1 MMETGKQFY
10 GIIPPVPTILFK
22 EGKLDRKGM
31 GNLID
36 YLIESNVNGLFFL
49 GSGGEFSQ
57 MSAELRKEVAE
68 FATSYVNGRV
78 PVLIGTGTPGTNE
91 TIALSLHAKKVGAD
105 GVVIVN
111 PYYFKLTEE
120 SIFQHYCEI
129 AENVDLPILFYNYPE
144 LTGVD
149 LSPELVLSLAER
161 YPNIVGIK
169 DTVVSVGH
177 TREMI
182 TTVKSKFPDFM
193 VFSGYD
199 DHLLN
204 NLALGGA
211 GSIPLTSTFA
221 PEVSVGIYQAF
232 KQGNYGKAIELHQK
246 LASIIRVYK
255 LDSPFMNVVKAAIHL
270 KGVDISTECLAPVRS
285 ATNAQIEELKKILFE
300 TTEVKYGFNYSNK
313 EDLND

>member
-1 MMETGKQFY
+1 MKTDKQFY
-10 GIIPPVPTILFK
+10 GIIPPVPTILYK
-22 EGKLDRKGM
+22 EGKLDKKGM

-36 YLIESNVNGLFFL
+36 FLIESKVNGLFFL
-49 GSGGEFSQ
+49 GSGGEFAQ

-68 FATSYVNGRV
+68 FATKYVNGRV

-91 TIALSLHAKKVGAD
+91 TIELSLHAKKVGAD

-120 SIFQHYCEI
+120 GIFQHYSDI
-129 AENVDLPILFYNYPE
+129 AEHVDLPILFYNYPE

-149 LSPELVLSLAER
+149 LSPELVLALVEK

-177 TREMI
+177 TRELI
-182 TTVKSKFPDFM
+182 TIVKSKHPDFL

-204 NLALGGA
+204 NLALGGD
-211 GSIPLTSTFA
+211 GSIPMTSTFA
-221 PEVSVGIYQAF
+221 PEVSVGIYQNF
-232 KQGNYGKAIELHQK
+232 KQGDYSKAIELHQK
-246 LASIIRVYK
+246 LASIIQIYK
-255 LDSPFMNVVKAAIHL
+255 LDSPFMNVVKAAIRL
-270 KGVDISTECLAPVRS
+270 KGIDISTDCLAPVR
-285 ATNAQIEELKKILFE
+285 TVTDEQIEEVKKILFE
-300 TTEVKYGFNYSNK
+300 TVEIR
-313 EDLND
+313 